1 MIRLLNGDR
10 QAESTDS
17 EADVEN
23 HRNHGRRVDGP
34 WIFGLKKGTDCR
46 YFIVLKRDRATLEPI
61 ILREVQVESVIYSDE
76 WPAYCHLHNH
86 YNHSTVNHQQN
97 FVDPASGTHTQCIER
112 SWLDAKIRILKKM
125 CIGD

>member
-1 MIRLLNGDR
+1 MVGTEEDPIQIDEARFAGRRKYKRGRLLNGDR

-46 YFIVLKRDRATLEPI
+46 YFIVLK
-61 ILREVQVESVIYSDE
+61 
-76 WPAYCHLHNH
+76 
-86 YNHSTVNHQQN
+86 
-97 FVDPASGTHTQCIER
+97 
-112 SWLDAKIRILKKM
+112 
-125 CIGD
+125 